1 MRRATKKQ
9 RAKLEDGRLIIDPS
23 DRGGSGLYLNGL
35 CYSANTGD
43 PWLMF
48 LELRAYIRKSKELI
62 IEVGRKVFKGCDC
75 NARIMAFINRLM
87 TYARELKKNV
97 WVINMDY
104 NFLRYENS
112 YLKI

>member
-1 MRRATKKQ
+1 MRRTTKKE

-35 CYSANTGD
+35 CYSVNTGD

-75 NARIMAFINRLM
+75 NARIMTFINRLI

-97 WVINMDY
+97 WVVNMDY